1 MKKLLIIS
9 ALLLFT
15 VGYSQPKKDDL
26 AHMSGMLAIH
36 STTYVSCNVVLD
48 GWGKEWIP
56 FVVGEVV
63 GLAKEHSDTKKPY
76 GYWDWNDIAYNNLG
90 MILSWFMIKGL
101 KEFGMDENV
110 AAAIG
115 VFVGTAGLG
124 ISVSF
129 NFN

>member
-1 MKKLLIIS
+1 
-9 ALLLFT
+9 
-15 VGYSQPKKDDL
+15 
-26 AHMSGMLAIH
+26 MSGMMAIH

-63 GLAKEHSDTKKPY
+63 GLAKEHSDTKKKY
-76 GYWDWNDIAYNNLG
+76 GYWDWKDIAYNNLG
-90 MILSWFMIKGL
+90 MIFSWFMIKGL

-110 AAAIG
+110 AAGIG

-124 ISVSF
+124 VSVSF